1 MSIQCGGQSLWK
13 YIIDISLDVNTQKCR
28 QRDNKICVPF
38 WCSSWFDN
46 YKGKIISQE
55 ITTSHMIRRAEAPT
69 SQMIVFHKN
78 GLLGLSGCLEQP
90 KGLHCWDIKGLS
102 LPDESIKIGLQKSAQ
117 ISVHKCVQKLAY
129 KSTKIGLQNRKS
141 GRVYGFKKQLF
152 QGLSSRQKSFCQP

>member
-1 MSIQCGGQSLWK
+1 VPQQYKDQLNMSIQCGGQSLWK

-55 ITTSHMIRRAEAPT
+55 ITTSHMILRAAAPT

-90 KGLHCWDIKGLS
+90 KGLHCWDIKGLF
-102 LPDESIKIGLQKSAQ
+102 LPDE
-117 ISVHKCVQKLAY
+117 
-129 KSTKIGLQNRKS
+129 STKIGLQNRKS

>member
-1 MSIQCGGQSLWK
+1 MPQQYKDQLNMSIQCGGQSLWK

-55 ITTSHMIRRAEAPT
+55 ITTSHMILRAAAPT

-90 KGLHCWDIKGLS
+90 KGLHCWDIKGLFFTRWINQDR
-102 LPDESIKIGLQKSAQ
+102 P
-117 ISVHKCVQKLAY
+117 
-129 KSTKIGLQNRKS
+129 TKICTNI
-141 GRVYGFKKQLF
+141 
-152 QGLSSRQKSFCQP
+152 CT